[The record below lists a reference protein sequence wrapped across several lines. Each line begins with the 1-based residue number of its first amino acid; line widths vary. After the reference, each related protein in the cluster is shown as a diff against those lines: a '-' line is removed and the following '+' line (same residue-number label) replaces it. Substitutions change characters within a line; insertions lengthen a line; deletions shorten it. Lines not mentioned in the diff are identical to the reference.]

1 MNNIYIGPNVKKF
14 GLVQYQVFL
23 NGLPDYIYDL
33 MQKYQ
38 ELELLICDTDE
49 FLQKVSLT
57 SLPGT
62 IYYKAYE
69 KLKDKK
75 FLNERNVK

>member
-33 MQKYQ
+33 MQKYS

-69 KLKDKK
+69 KLKDK
-75 FLNERNVK
+75 N